1 MTVGFLEMHYALTI
15 FLTIL
20 LKHAIVAMLPT
31 YQDFRARHRAP
42 AMMAEWSFAIFLIA
56 PAIFIIITFALS
68 GMFPTQ
74 SQALG
79 GWLQQ
84 HRQ

>member
-1 MTVGFLEMHYALTI
+1 MHYALTI

-20 LKHAIVAMLPT
+20 LKHVIVAMMPN
-31 YQDFRARHRAP
+31 YQAFRARHRAP
-42 AMMAEWSFAIFLIA
+42 ALVAEWSFAIFLIA

-68 GMFPTQ
+68 GVFPTQ

-79 GWLQQ
+79 EWLQQ
-84 HRQ
+84 RRQ

>member
-1 MTVGFLEMHYALTI
+1 MHYALTI

-20 LKHAIVAMLPT
+20 LKHAVVAMLPN
-31 YQDFRARHRAP
+31 YQAFRVRHRAP
-42 AMMAEWSFAIFLIA
+42 ALVAEWSFAIFLIA
-56 PAIFIIITFALS
+56 PAIFIVISFTLS
-68 GMFPTQ
+68 GAFPTQ

-79 GWLQQ
+79 EWLQQ